1 MIFSDFKQMAQALP
15 KKGRLMALD
24 VGTKRIGLAISDESR
39 FIATPKLIL
48 NRQSNQKD
56 FEKIRQFIAE
66 NQIVAI
72 LVGRPIDMDGSLIP
86 MTEFSEKFA
95 KNLDQFLE
103 KNLPIFLFEE
113 RLTSFEAREIN
124 NSALSRKKRSQT
136 KFIDDIAASL
146 ILRHFLEDFCQ
157 S

>member
-15 KKGRLMALD
+15 KKGKLMALD